1 MMTPKDRVKLNVYK
15 QLLEEEKKKNK
26 RISAVSISLF
36 VFGVFASST
45 YHVIIQKTAPE
56 DAYIKGYVNSVKDKE
71 TMTIEHIFEKRL
83 VEDKKLEM
91 NADEFFALD
100 IQS

>member
-1 MMTPKDRVKLNVYK
+1 MTPKDRVKLNIYK

-26 RISAVSISLF
+26 RISTVSISLF

-45 YHVIIQKTAPE
+45 YHLILQKTAPGIT
-56 DAYIKGYVNSVKDKE
+56 YIKGYVNTEKDL
-71 TMTIEHIFEKRL
+71 MTIEHMFEKRL
-83 VEDKKLEM
+83 VEDKKREI